1 MWRLGSRTPMLHR
14 FTHFGNMNMLMSL
27 GTTIALLAS
36 IAELALAAT
45 EKSNGSMDN
54 SYFDAVVF
62 LTMFL
67 LIGRFLEALGKAK
80 TGDAVTSLGTLRPDK
95 TVLVDSSV
103 GDTKVLA
110 DLLEVGDAIRVYHG
124 TSPPFDGV
132 ILDGSSNF
140 DESSLT
146 GESHLVKKAVGDNVY
161 SGMVSKAASVKV
173 KVTTIS
179 GTSMLDEIIN
189 AVREDQ
195 TRRAPVERVAD
206 TITTH
211 FVPFV
216 VLAAI
221 LTWVIWLVLGT
232 TGAVPDRWG
241 DPEAGDW
248 APWSLRFAIAVFVIA
263 CPRGIGLAAPTALFV
278 GGGLAAKHGVFVRG
292 GGEALQKASSLDCVV
307 FDKTGTLTK
316 GGNPAVTKYKI
327 ADGQDKPFVLEIVEA
342 LEENS
347 GHPVAQAL
355 VAFCSQESALQISA
369 SPSAAAQTLLFR
381 PPPSS

>member
-1 MWRLGSRTPMLHR
+1 MNITGSTLSLAAPLLHIAYLPEPPYSTIRQIFDAVTMSNPAFRPSVYHSPTLEERARAKHAAERRRTLRQLIVGHATRLGWALFALATPVYVYSANSFHIQAFKELRAMWRLGSRTPMLHR
-14 FTHFGNMNMLMSL
+14 FTHFGSMNMLMSL
-27 GTTIALLAS
+27 GTRIALLAS

-132 ILDGSSNF
+132 ILDGSSSF

-146 GESHLVKKAVGDNVY
+146 GESHIVKKDVGDNLY
-161 SGMVSKAASVKV
+161 SGMVNKAVSVKV

-189 AVREDQ
+189 AVRE
-195 TRRAPVERVAD
+195 
-206 TITTH
+206 
-211 FVPFV
+211 
-216 VLAAI
+216 
-221 LTWVIWLVLGT
+221 G
-232 TGAVPDRWG
+232 
-241 DPEAGDW
+241 
-248 APWSLRFAIAVFVIA
+248 
-263 CPRGIGLAAPTALFV
+263 
-278 GGGLAAKHGVFVRG
+278 
-292 GGEALQKASSLDCVV
+292 
-307 FDKTGTLTK
+307 
-316 GGNPAVTKYKI
+316 
-327 ADGQDKPFVLEIVEA
+327 
-342 LEENS
+342 
-347 GHPVAQAL
+347 
-355 VAFCSQESALQISA
+355 
-369 SPSAAAQTLLFR
+369 
-381 PPPSS
+381 